1 VKVRSV
7 QRFVV
12 LLCVLAASAFTAR
25 AQGIFATLT
34 GVVSDPAGSVISN
47 ATITLTDAVS
57 GSSRETKTNDQGYY
71 TFASVPVG
79 SYNLSVEA
87 AGFENYKVSAIRLGG
102 GEQRNV
108 NVQLKVGAAT
118 QQVEVSAE
126 TVDIATTDS
135 GEKSFA
141 LETKELQNFTQVG
154 SNAAEYIKIVPGFG
168 ISNGT
173 QNKSNYNGATIG
185 INANGDS
192 GSQSPLNAAY
202 SYNGLPQ
209 NSLDITADGAH
220 VSDPGCNCDTPV
232 NPNSDFLQEFKVLT
246 SNFQAEDQKGP
257 ILITSVTKAGGPTFH
272 GNGFF
277 SARNYALNA
286 NDWLNNFSGVKAPA
300 DKYYYPGGSVGGPII
315 IPGTRL
321 NKDHSKLFFFT
332 GFEYF
337 YQVLDT
343 GLLRATV
350 PTSGELGGNFAP
362 SEVDK
367 EGTTPTAS
375 SPSIDASGKA
385 PGQLTSA
392 AIAKFGGT
400 TIPACGT
407 TVPNGACIDSNML
420 ALAKLYPAAN
430 ASPDSTGGYN
440 YVQSEVFNQNN
451 RQWTVRGDWSIS
463 DNTKVFVR
471 YNYQREIQQFPVG
484 LWWRNGDQVPY
495 PSAIEGKN
503 RSDSVSG
510 TLTHVFSPSMTNETV
525 IAYTF
530 VGFPNVFANPSKVDR
545 SNVGYT
551 YAGLFNNKVKQ
562 IPSFGQFGPSEAALV
577 FNPGGFED
585 GGAAGLY
592 ANKYMPSVSDTLT
605 KVLTNHTLKAGFF
618 YEWIRNAQPAN
629 NNTNGEL
636 EVSASNQFSTGNEYA
651 DLLTGNLSQYQETNF
666 NRVNDIHYGTTEF
679 FVQDSWK
686 ATRKLTINYGMRFT
700 HFQPWIDALGDG
712 YSIFVLS
719 DFAPSCAASPT
730 YCGFEWHKKDASVPV
745 GGFPTRAMFY
755 QPRVGA
761 AYDVSGVGKTV
772 VRGGWGRFYY
782 HSGQFTSGLDASAG
796 VSTATIAPST
806 WVGSTGCPTNPST
819 GSSLYTSYL
828 SCLDLA
834 ATPASPAAV
843 DSKDDNQPYTD
854 SWSASVDQQ
863 TPFQGLMELS
873 YVGNRSRDLQNT
885 QGGAGSNINLI
896 PNGAML
902 SASNPGTA
910 NSNNYRPLLGYGD
923 LDLATNNLYSNYNAM
938 QVTWARHAGAY
949 TIQANY
955 TWQKA
960 LGIISPAVDPFNLA
974 ANYGALP
981 TDRRSLIN
989 VAYSIDLPSR
999 LHVNPFVDGA
1009 VNGWQISGIYQ
1020 AESGADLTPSGAY
1033 TSNTSFNLTYTCVAT
1048 NAEVANGQLC
1058 PQSAAIIPGS
1068 VSATNPTGIPIN
1080 NQSILGTPSQ
1090 QLNPLVIC
1098 DPSAHLGKHQFVNG
1112 NCFAPN
1118 LAANQNGP
1126 NMLPATY
1133 GPWFFD
1139 SDLALFKNFK
1149 MSESRSL
1156 QFRMQAYNFLNH
1168 PLWSFPNSQNLTLQ
1182 FEQDPVTQKITQ
1194 ANANFGYTTEKQG
1207 ARVLE
1212 FQSKFY
1218 F

>member
-1 VKVRSV
+1 MKVRSIH
-7 QRFVV
+7 RFVA
-12 LLCVLAASAFTAR
+12 LLCVLAASAITAR
-25 AQGIFATLT
+25 TQGIFATLT
-34 GVVSDPAGSVISN
+34 GVVSDPSGSVISN
-47 ATITLTDAVS
+47 ATITLTDALS
-57 GSSRETKTNDQGYY
+57 GSIRETKSNDQGYY

-79 SYNLSVEA
+79 SYNLSVDAQGFA
-87 AGFENYKVSAIRLGG
+87 AYKVSAIRLGG

-108 NVQLKVGAAT
+108 NIQLKVGQAT

-141 LETKELQNFTQVG
+141 LTTKELQNFTQVG

-168 ISNGT
+168 IQNGT
-173 QNKSNYNGATIG
+173 SNKSNYNGATIG

-192 GSQSPLNAAY
+192 GSQSPLNNAY
-202 SYNGLPQ
+202 SYNGLPT
-209 NSLDITADGAH
+209 NSLDIVADGAH

-257 ILITSVTKAGGPTFH
+257 ILITSVTKAGGPAFH
-272 GNGFF
+272 GNAFF

-286 NDWLNNFSGVKAPA
+286 NDWLFNHDGTKAPA
-300 DKYYYPGGSVGGPII
+300 DKYYYPGGSIGGPII

-321 NKDHSKLFFFT
+321 KSGYNKLFFFT

-350 PTSGELGGNFAP
+350 PTSGELTGNFSP
-362 SEVDK
+362 TEVAK
-367 EGTTPTAS
+367 EGAKT
-375 SPSIDASGKA
+375 ASGKA

-400 TIPACGT
+400 SIPACTGT
-407 TVPNGACIDSNML
+407 PNGSCIDPNML
-420 ALAKLYPAAN
+420 ALTKLFPAAN
-430 ASPDSTGGYN
+430 ADPNSTGGYN
-440 YVQSEVFNQNN
+440 YVQSEIFNQNN

-471 YNYQREIQQFPVG
+471 YNYQREVQQFPVG

-495 PSAIEGKN
+495 PSAIQGRN
-503 RSDSVSG
+503 RSDSVTG

-525 IAYTF
+525 MAYTF
-530 VGFPNVFANPSKVDR
+530 VGFPNVFASPSKVDR

-562 IPSFGQFGPSEAALV
+562 IPSFGNYGPSEAALV
-577 FNPGGFED
+577 FNPGGFEA
-585 GGAAGLY
+585 GGASSGLY

-605 KVLTNHTLKAGFF
+605 KVFATHTFKAGFF

-629 NNTNGEL
+629 NNTNGFDQ
-636 EVSASNQFSTGNEYA
+636 VSVGNQFSYGNEYA
-651 DLLTGNLSQYQETNF
+651 DLLTGNLSNYTETNF
-666 NRVNDIHYGTTEF
+666 NRINDINYGTTEF

-686 ATRKLTINYGMRFT
+686 ATKKLTINYGIRFT

-712 YSIFVLS
+712 YSIFNTAAFS
-719 DFAPSCAASPT
+719 PSCASAPT
-730 YCGFEWHKKDASVPV
+730 YCGFEWHKKVSSVPV
-745 GGFPTRAMFY
+745 AGFPTRAMFY
-755 QPRVGA
+755 QPRLGA

-772 VRGGWGRFYY
+772 IRGGWGRFYY
-782 HSGQFTSGLDASAG
+782 HSGQFTNGLDASAG
-796 VSTATIAPST
+796 VATASISPTT

-819 GSSLYTSYL
+819 GSSLYTAYL
-828 SCLDLA
+828 SCLNLA
-834 ATPASPAAV
+834 ATPASPSAV
-843 DSKDDNQPYTD
+843 DSKDDKQPYTD
-854 SWSASVDQQ
+854 GWSMSVDQQ
-863 TPFQGLMELS
+863 TPFQGLLELS

-885 QGGAGSNINLI
+885 QGGAGSNINLV
-896 PNGAML
+896 PYGSML
-902 SASNPGTA
+902 TATNPGTA
-910 NSNNYRPLLGYGD
+910 NANLYRPLQGYSD
-923 LDLATNNLYSNYNAM
+923 LNQATNNLYSNYNAL

-960 LGIISPAVDPFNLA
+960 LGIISPTVDPFNLGA
-974 ANYGALP
+974 DYGPQP
-981 TDRRSLIN
+981 TDRRNLLN
-989 VAYSIDLPSR
+989 FAYSIDLPSH

-1009 VNGWQISGIYQ
+1009 LNGWQISGVTQ
-1020 AESGADLTPSGAY
+1020 TESGANLTPSGAY
-1033 TSNTSFNLTYTCVAT
+1033 NSNTSFNLSYTCAAT
-1048 NAEVANGQLC
+1048 DAEKANNQLC

-1068 VSATNPTGIPIN
+1068 ISSANPTGIPIN
-1080 NQSILGTPSQ
+1080 NQSILGTSSQ
-1090 QLNPLVIC
+1090 QLNPIVTC
-1098 DPSAHLGKHQFVNG
+1098 NPNSNKGSHQYVNG
-1112 NCFAPN
+1112 ACFAPN
-1118 LAANQNGP
+1118 LTVGQNGP

-1133 GPWFFD
+1133 GPWFFN
-1139 SDLALFKNFK
+1139 SDLGIFKNFK

-1156 QFRMQAYNFLNH
+1156 QFRVQAYNFLNH
-1168 PLWSFPNSQNLTLQ
+1168 PLWSFPNSSNLTLQ
-1182 FEQDPVTQKITQ
+1182 FTQDPVTQKITQ
-1194 ANANFGYTTEKQG
+1194 ANTNFGKTTEKQG
-1207 ARVLE
+1207 QRVLE
-1212 FQSKFY
+1212 FASKFY